1 MSKRLIKI
9 YCFMCTHLKSTVN
22 LQVNRNLHNV
32 LVHREEKRSENFHA
46 RERPR
51 YLNGSDHLV
60 WVEISSNYSNKCV
73 LLSYSQSYCQF
84 IYQRHFT
91 LYTFIINHSN
101 SFCHCNIFW
110 IHLYVQTSHHQC
122 NCLLF
127 EPRLVVTLQIIFWN
141 YICYHFICNHK
152 IK

>member
-84 IYQRHFT
+84 IYQRHFHT
-91 LYTFIINHSN
+91 LY
-101 SFCHCNIFW
+101 
-110 IHLYVQTSHHQC
+110 IHYKSQLILSVTVTYFGFTYMYRPLTTNVIVC
-122 NCLLF
+122 CLNCDWWWLF
-127 EPRLVVTLQIIFWN
+127 R
-141 YICYHFICNHK
+141 
-152 IK
+152 